1 LENPQDPKSP
11 GKETQTSQE
20 IRVSH
25 RWFLTMVDWSI
36 WKINHWYFLQLQIC
50 EYLIDVDGKLNV
62 CPFARNIYIC
72 NTWHTLSNMECFRLK
87 WECQWMSHV
96 PPQSSTTNPES
107 KETSAK
113 GGKIW
118 EDPNMGLTRKYVP
131 LNPLL
136 HAHFPY

>member
-62 CPFARNIYIC
+62 CPFARNIYIYVIHDIPSQ
-72 NTWHTLSNMECFRLK
+72 TWNAFAWNENVNGCHMSRHKAAQRILNQRRLQLK
-87 WECQWMSHV
+87 V
-96 PPQSSTTNPES
+96 
-107 KETSAK
+107 AK
-113 GGKIW
+113 YGKI
-118 EDPNMGLTRKYVP
+118 LTWVWLENTYP
-131 LNPLL
+131 
-136 HAHFPY
+136 